1 MANWLLHTDVRWRL
15 PIAPTVGASLL
26 AKNER
31 APRQTRDAALSLTIF
46 ASKLAPT
53 LVRWFVS
60 PTLRE
65 PHAPTASLQ
74 SCTQRLRP
82 YWSLRLACSVRARGG
97 GRV

>member
-1 MANWLLHTDVRWRL
+1 MRWRL
-15 PIAPTVGASLL
+15 PIAPSVGASLL

-31 APRQTRDAALSLTIF
+31 APRHIRNAALSLTIF

-53 LVRWFVS
+53 LVRWFMS
-60 PTLRE
+60 PPLRE

-82 YWSLRLACSVRARGG
+82 HWSLRLACSVRARGG
-97 GRV
+97 GRF